1 MLFCCTRNAGFEPAN
16 GACQAPHSST
26 TRLTFFSGSYLSTTA
41 SCLRRNSSM
50 NSVDFKLVT
59 YSSSP
64 NFSDFVDG
72 RQPFGTVYQCS
83 ETPLMSQAHVCF
95 FHAFMT
101 ASVHSVFGVPGP
113 TAIFSIWSLLRCAGF
128 ILSTKRL
135 YTFIRLT

>member
-1 MLFCCTRNAGFEPAN
+1 MLFCWTRNAGFEPGS

-26 TRLTFFSGSYLSTTA
+26 LKVTFFSGSYLSTTA

-50 NSVDFKLVT
+50 KSVDLRAFT

-64 NFSDFVDG
+64 NFSELVDG
-72 RQPFGTVYQCS
+72 GQPLGTVYQCS

-95 FHAFMT
+95 FQAFIT
-101 ASVHSVFGVPGP
+101 ASVHSVSGVPGP
-113 TAIFSIWSLLRCAGF
+113 TAIFSIWSLSRCAGF
-128 ILSTKRL
+128 IFSTKRL